1 MSLPIVLRREARAEF
16 DRAHDWYENKR
27 PGLGEE
33 FSERVQEVLHRIAA
47 LPELHQCIYK
57 DVRRGLVRGFPYQVL
72 YRVKTNQIRV
82 LAVFHTSRNPAVW
95 KETGLINTSNHAS
108 NSFTTFAGSTPVNR

>member
-1 MSLPIVLRREARAEF
+1 MSLPIVFRREARAEF
-16 DRAHDWYENKR
+16 DRAHDWYEDKR

-82 LAVFHTSRNPAVW
+82 LAVFHASRNPAVW
-95 KETGLINTSNHAS
+95 KKR
-108 NSFTTFAGSTPVNR
+108 V